1 MHQRNVMKLNNEIRN
16 SNPFRVPEGYFDTL
30 AEKTMSAIRESETE
44 SSSEDNSVTGDA
56 KAGRKISLRPYLALA
71 AAIAGFALVTT
82 LMVRLVRNDSAG
94 TQQTEEYSLFA
105 DLAAEEIDI
114 YMLENELRKTGQ
126 PGLSES
132 FEEETLEQEISTEDI
147 IDYLTRED
155 IDINDIYEL
164 L

>member
-1 MHQRNVMKLNNEIRN
+1 MHQRNVMKLNNEIKN
-16 SNPFRVPEGYFDTL
+16 KNPFKVPEGYFDTL
-30 AEKTMSAIRESETE
+30 TEKTMSAIREN
-44 SSSEDNSVTGDA
+44 DRKDLSVAGDEKAA
-56 KAGRKISLRPYLALA
+56 KKIRLRPYLALA

-82 LMVRLVRNDSAG
+82 LMVRIVRNDSPA
-94 TQQTEEYSLFA
+94 TVKSDEYSLFA

-114 YMLENELRKTGQ
+114 YMIEDELRKTEQG
-126 PGLSES
+126 GES
-132 FEEETLEQEISTEDI
+132 ARFQEAFLENEISTDDI